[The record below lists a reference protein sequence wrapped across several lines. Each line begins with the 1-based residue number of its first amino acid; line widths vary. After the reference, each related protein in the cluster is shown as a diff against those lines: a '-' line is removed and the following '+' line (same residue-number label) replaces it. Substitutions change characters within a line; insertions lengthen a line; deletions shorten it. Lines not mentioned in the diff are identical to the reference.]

1 MRQYLKYLFSIF
13 NPQVQ
18 HWTIEARLLHWL
30 TWVWLLIGLVTLVS
44 ASYPEGVI
52 EHNDGF
58 YSFKRQL
65 LGVGIGLVGFQAIV
79 RQPLEKT
86 LKLSPWIVLLMV
98 SLIFLTLVPGLGKT
112 TYGASRWIGVG
123 SFSLQP
129 SELIKPF
136 LVMQAAYLFAKW
148 KRLDSTVRVV
158 WLIVFGLMLLG
169 ILKQPNLSTTALCGM
184 SLWLMAV
191 AAQLPWSQLIITAFG
206 GLSLAIISVSLNPYQ
221 RDRIIFFVNPWVDP
235 QNKGYQL
242 IQSLLAIA
250 SGGWGG
256 SGFGLSQQKLSYL
269 PIRSTDFIFAV
280 YAEEFGFVGSILLL
294 LLILVYGTLALRV
307 AIKCR
312 ERLQQ
317 LVAIGVMVFLVGQS
331 LINIGVATGSL
342 PTTGLPLPFFSYGTN
357 SIIASLL
364 LAALLIRVAKESDRG
379 EIKELKTNKQ
389 FPNSLTR
396 H

>member
-1 MRQYLKYLFSIF
+1 VRQYLKYLFSIF

>member
-1 MRQYLKYLFSIF
+1 VRQYLKYLFSIF

-280 YAEEFGFVGSILLL
+280 YAEEFGFIGSILLL

-312 ERLQQ
+312 QRLQQ

-364 LAALLIRVAKESDRG
+364 LAALLIRVAKESNLG

>member
-1 MRQYLKYLFSIF
+1 MQRYFKYLFPVF
-13 NPQVQ
+13 DPQIK

-44 ASYPEGVI
+44 ASYPEGIVD
-52 EHNDGF
+52 HNDGF
-58 YSFKRQL
+58 YSLKRQL
-65 LGVGIGLVGFQAIV
+65 IGVGVGLIGFQAIV
-79 RQPLEKT
+79 RQPLGKT
-86 LKLSPWIVLLMV
+86 LKLSPWMVLLML
-98 SLIFLTLVPGLGKT
+98 SLIFLTLIPGLGKT
-112 TYGASRWIGVG
+112 TYGASRWIGIG
-123 SFSLQP
+123 SFSIQP

-136 LVMQAAYLFAKW
+136 LVLQAAYLFAKW
-148 KRLDSTVRVV
+148 KRLDSTVRNV
-158 WLIVFGLMLLG
+158 WLIVFCLMLLG

-191 AAQLPWSQLIITAFG
+191 AAELPWNQLLLTAFG
-206 GLSLAIISVSLNPYQ
+206 GLSLATISIYLNPYQ
-221 RDRIIFFVNPWVDP
+221 WDRINFFVNPWVDP

-250 SGGWGG
+250 SGGWSG

-294 LLILVYGTLALRV
+294 LLILAYGTLALRV

-312 ERLQQ
+312 DRLQQ

-379 EIKELKTNKQ
+379 EIKDWKKNKQ
-389 FPNSLTR
+389 FPNSLA
-396 H
+396 

>member
-1 MRQYLKYLFSIF
+1 VRQYLKYLFSIF

-191 AAQLPWSQLIITAFG
+191 AAQLPWSRLLVTAFG
-206 GLSLAIISVSLNPYQ
+206 GLSLATISIISNPYQ
-221 RDRIIFFVNPWVDP
+221 WDRINFFVNPWVDP

-280 YAEEFGFVGSILLL
+280 YAEEFGFIGSILLL

-312 ERLQQ
+312 DQLQQ

-364 LAALLIRVAKESDRG
+364 LAALLIRVAKESDLG
-379 EIKELKTNKQ
+379 EIKSLKTNKQ
-389 FPNSLTR
+389 FPNSLSR

>member
-1 MRQYLKYLFSIF
+1 VQRYLKLKYLFPVF
-13 NPQVQ
+13 DPQVRD
-18 HWTIEARLLHWL
+18 WTIEARLLHWL
-30 TWVWLLIGLVTLVS
+30 TWIWLFVGLVTLVS
-44 ASYPEGVI
+44 ASYPEGIV

-65 LGVGIGLVGFQAIV
+65 IGVAVGLVGFQGIV
-79 RQPLEKT
+79 RQPLGKT
-86 LKLSPWIVLLMV
+86 LKLSPWLVLLMV
-98 SLIFLTLVPGLGKT
+98 FLIFLTLVPGLGKT

-123 SFSLQP
+123 SFSIQP

-136 LVMQAAYLFAKW
+136 LVLQAAYLFAKW
-148 KRLDSTVRVV
+148 KRLTTNVRFV

-191 AAQLPWSQLIITAFG
+191 AAQLPWSQLLVTAFG
-206 GLSLAIISVSLNPYQ
+206 GLSLATISIASNPYQ
-221 RDRIIFFVNPWVDP
+221 WDRVNFFVNPWIDP

-250 SGGWGG
+250 SGGWSG

-280 YAEEFGFVGSILLL
+280 YAEEFGFIGCILLL
-294 LLILVYGTLALRV
+294 LLILTYGTLALRV
-307 AIKCR
+307 AIKSR
-312 ERLQQ
+312 DRRQQ

-357 SIIASLL
+357 SVIASLL
-364 LAALLIRVAKESDRG
+364 LAAMLIRVAKESDRG
-379 EIKELKTNKQ
+379 EVKDWAKKKQ
-389 FPNSLTR
+389 FSNPLA
-396 H
+396 